1 MKALFVAH
9 SFPRFD
15 GDAAGSFILGL
26 ATALM
31 QHGVDVRVIA
41 PSAAGLDRT
50 SVIRGITVRRFR
62 YAPRAHETLA
72 YRGTMADDVAK
83 SVMAKMA
90 LGSFIV
96 SETRAVLS
104 ETSTW
109 KPDIVHA
116 HWWFPNG
123 VAASTASRLSRVPLV
138 TTAHGSD
145 LRLLQH
151 KPAARPLARYVFQR
165 SARVTCVS
173 SWLAAQAAPLCRTAP
188 VVAPMPVATSLF
200 EPTGDRDANRIVF
213 VGRLSAQK
221 GIETAIR
228 ALASMKRSIV
238 LDVIGD
244 GPDRARL
251 IELAGQ
257 LGVADRILWRGHVK
271 HGELPQLLS
280 RAAALIAP
288 FIDEGLGLVAAEAQL
303 CETPPV
309 AFASGG
315 LVDVIENDVT
325 GALVAPGDVDALA
338 ICVERIVEDSALRER
353 LGKAGR
359 VAALARFSPESVAE
373 RYAHIYR
380 DAVSENA
387 K

>member
-1 MKALFVAH
+1 
-9 SFPRFD
+9 
-15 GDAAGSFILGL
+15 
-26 ATALM
+26 
-31 QHGVDVRVIA
+31 
-41 PSAAGLDRT
+41 
-50 SVIRGITVRRFR
+50 
-62 YAPRAHETLA
+62 
-72 YRGTMADDVAK
+72 MADDVAK
-83 SVMAKMA
+83 SAFAKLA
-90 LGSFIV
+90 LGSFII
-96 SETRAVLS
+96 SETQAILS
-104 ETSTW
+104 ETSAW
-109 KPDIVHA
+109 KPDIIHA

-123 VAASTASRLSRVPLV
+123 VAASAASRLSGVPLV

-151 KPAARPLARYVFQR
+151 KPAARPLARYVFRR

-188 VVAPMPVATSLF
+188 IVAPMPVVTSLF
-200 EPTGDRDANRIVF
+200 EPTGDRDTNRIVF
-213 VGRLSAQK
+213 VGRLSVQK

-228 ALASMKRSIV
+228 ALALMKRSIV

-244 GPDRARL
+244 GPDRAAL
-251 IELAGQ
+251 MELADG
-257 LGVADRILWRGHVK
+257 LGLSDRILWRGHMK

-280 RAAALIAP
+280 RSAALIAP

-315 LVDVIENDVT
+315 LVDVIENNVS
-325 GALVAPGDVDALA
+325 GLLVAPGDVDALA
-338 ICVERIVEDSALRER
+338 ASCERIVEDPALRER

-359 VAALARFSPESVAE
+359 VAALARFSPEGVAE
-373 RYAHIYR
+373 RYAQIYR
-380 DAVSENA
+380 DVVSEDA